1 MTTPQQPHGPLRSF
15 GRLKARPLKARQAA
29 LFDSLMPIVA
39 IPEQGPLTLA
49 ALKPDA
55 TQLWIEI
62 GFGGGEHMAAQA
74 ARNPQALIL
83 GAEPFVNGVASALRH
98 IEEGGLDNVR
108 LWQGD
113 AREMVSRLPDASVG
127 RVFIM
132 FPDPWHKARHNKRRL
147 VQAPF
152 VADLA
157 RVIAPGGHL
166 RFATDWADYAAQT
179 AALLS
184 ETPQFEIADDRDPAD
199 APADHVTTRY
209 EEKKLG
215 DIAPVWFD
223 WVRRP

>member
-1 MTTPQQPHGPLRSF
+1 MTTPQKPHGPLRSF
-15 GRLKARPLKARQAA
+15 GRLQARPLKARQAA
-29 LFDSLMPIVA
+29 LFDTLMPKVA
-39 IPEQGPLTLA
+39 VPEEGAVEA
-49 ALKPDA
+49 ARLMPGA
-55 TQLWIEI
+55 AETWAEI
-62 GFGGGEHMAAQA
+62 GFGGGEHLAAQA
-74 ARNPQALIL
+74 ARNPSVLLL

-98 IEEGGLDNVR
+98 IEEQGLTNVR

-113 AREMVSRLPDASVG
+113 AREMIARAPDASLT

-132 FPDPWHKARHNKRRL
+132 FPDPWQKARHNKRRL

-152 VADLA
+152 VAELA
-157 RVIAPGGHL
+157 RVIAPGGTL
-166 RFATDWADYAAQT
+166 RFATDWADYGEQTEALFAQ
-179 AALLS
+179 
-184 ETPQFEIADDRDPAD
+184 TPQFARADDRDPSH

>member
-1 MTTPQQPHGPLRSF
+1 MTTPQQPNGPLRSF
-15 GRLKARPLKARQAA
+15 GRLKARPLKSRQAA
-29 LFDSLMPIVA
+29 LFDTLMPRVA
-39 IPEQGPLTLA
+39 VPEDGPLTRARLA
-49 ALKPDA
+49 PDA
-55 TQLWIEI
+55 ARLWIEI

-74 ARNPQALIL
+74 QRHPDALIL

-98 IEEGGLDNVR
+98 LEEGGIGNVR

-113 AREMVSRLPDASVG
+113 ARDMLARVEDASVE
-127 RVFIM
+127 RIFIM
-132 FPDPWHKARHNKRRL
+132 FPDPWPKARHNKRRL

-152 VADLA
+152 VAELA
-157 RVIAPGGHL
+157 RVLAPGGRL
-166 RFATDWADYAAQT
+166 RFATDWADYAQQT
-179 AALLS
+179 EALLAD
-184 ETPQFEIADDRDPAD
+184 TPPFARADDRDPSD

>member
-1 MTTPQQPHGPLRSF
+1 MTTPQKPHGPLRSF

-29 LFDSLMPIVA
+29 LFDTLMPGVA
-39 IPEQGPLTLA
+39 LPEDGELSIA
-49 ALKPDA
+49 SLKPDA
-55 TQLWIEI
+55 AEMWAEI

-74 ARNPQALIL
+74 ARRPDILLL

-98 IEEGGLDNVR
+98 IEEGELANVR

-113 AREMVSRLPDASVG
+113 AREMIARIPDAALA

-152 VADLA
+152 VAELA
-157 RVIAPGGHL
+157 RVIAPGGTL
-166 RFATDWADYAAQT
+166 RFATDWADYAEQT
-179 AALLS
+179 EALLAD
-184 ETPQFEIADDRDPAD
+184 TPSFALADDRDPAD

-223 WVRRP
+223 WVRR